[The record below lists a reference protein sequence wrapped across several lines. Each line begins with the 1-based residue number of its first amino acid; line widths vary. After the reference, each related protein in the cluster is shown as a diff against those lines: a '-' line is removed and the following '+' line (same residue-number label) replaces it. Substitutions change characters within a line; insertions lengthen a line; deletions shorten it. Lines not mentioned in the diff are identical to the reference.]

1 MRNVHMLIAS
11 REGDFWV
18 QNEAGKAKGS
28 FNEQSGLPRGVNS
41 SAVAEFVSRK
51 VFGMVE
57 AWYPAGVDW
66 VECLFVAKPKQSVN
80 GVIERT
86 SYVARQHRPWAFQA
100 CYKDFLLIVDQLVD
114 GIWTAWQMLW

>member
-1 MRNVHMLIAS
+1 ML
-11 REGDFWV
+11 E
-18 QNEAGKAKGS
+18 EAGKAEES
-28 FNEQSGLPRGVNS
+28 LREQSGLPRGVDS
-41 SAVAEFVSRK
+41 SAVAELVSRK

-57 AWYPAGVDW
+57 ARHPAGVDW

-100 CYKDFLLIVDQLVD
+100 CYKDFLLVVDQLVD
-114 GIWTAWQMLW
+114 GIWTDRQMLG